1 MSKCSADL
9 FTAGGD
15 GTDHGLRNAAGLDR
29 QPDCVN
35 IIMFH
40 LASKLV
46 KGEATFLDNIHVGC
60 YNKITYFQFKYCTVF
75 ILI

>member
-15 GTDHGLRNAAGLDR
+15 GTYHRVQNAAGLDR

-46 KGEATFLDNIHVGC
+46 KGEATFLDHIPVGY
-60 YNKITYFQFKYCTVF
+60 YNKNHIFS
-75 ILI
+75 I